1 MLIAGF
7 LLINGLS
14 AYQSTNSPNGPTTDT
29 KQSAQA
35 ATGAG
40 DKGGAIYK
48 ANCISCHGD
57 KLEGTLGPNLQQVGS
72 RLSKEQI
79 AAKVQNGGGSMPAF
93 KSKLKD
99 ADVESLAEWLSI
111 KK

>member
-1 MLIAGF
+1 ML
-7 LLINGLS
+7 
-14 AYQSTNSPNGPTTDT
+14 
-29 KQSAQA
+29 
-35 ATGAG
+35 
-40 DKGGAIYK
+40 YK

-57 KLEGTLGPNLQQVGS
+57 KLEGTLGPNLQQVGP

-93 KSKLKD
+93 KGKLKD
-99 ADVESLAEWLSI
+99 ADVESLVEWLSI